1 MSNLTEGILIAFFL
15 GGGLLLIL
23 STYIFGVCRNKSHNN
38 FIMFNTLLMSYDWI
52 FYIIFNIWIFT
63 ADLGHVDLDYMN
75 SIPFLTILLTT
86 CLMVFFHS
94 ILTFIILLREINNNE
109 QFRAWFQE
117 HKVFCLFI
125 AFFSLGNLNVLH
137 VLNCKFNSMDIFDA
151 KLSFTVEKK
160 IIHASAVS
168 IIVGDVPRVSS
179 LLIIHFLYAPASAF
193 NHLYAISI
201 ICTFLSGL
209 VFIIG
214 FFYRIYESLIRDYE
228 KPTAQEFTAQEFT
241 AQELTAQELIAQ
253 ELTAQKLTAQE
264 LTAQELIVSNKSK
277 KQFSEA

>member
-1 MSNLTEGILIAFFL
+1 
-15 GGGLLLIL
+15 
-23 STYIFGVCRNKSHNN
+23 
-38 FIMFNTLLMSYDWI
+38 
-52 FYIIFNIWIFT
+52 
-63 ADLGHVDLDYMN
+63 
-75 SIPFLTILLTT
+75 
-86 CLMVFFHS
+86 
-94 ILTFIILLREINNNE
+94 
-109 QFRAWFQE
+109 
-117 HKVFCLFI
+117 
-125 AFFSLGNLNVLH
+125 
-137 VLNCKFNSMDIFDA
+137 MDIFDA

-168 IIVGDVPRVSS
+168 IIVGDVPRVSN

-228 KPTAQEFTAQEFT
+228 KPTAQEFTAQE
-241 AQELTAQELIAQ
+241 LTAQELIAQ

-264 LTAQELIVSNKSK
+264 LTAQELIVSKKSK

>member
-117 HKVFCLFI
+117 HKVFCMFI
-125 AFFSLGNLNVLH
+125 A
-137 VLNCKFNSMDIFDA
+137 
-151 KLSFTVEKK
+151 
-160 IIHASAVS
+160 
-168 IIVGDVPRVSS
+168 
-179 LLIIHFLYAPASAF
+179 
-193 NHLYAISI
+193 
-201 ICTFLSGL
+201 
-209 VFIIG
+209 
-214 FFYRIYESLIRDYE
+214 
-228 KPTAQEFTAQEFT
+228 
-241 AQELTAQELIAQ
+241 
-253 ELTAQKLTAQE
+253 
-264 LTAQELIVSNKSK
+264 
-277 KQFSEA
+277 